1 MKANILICDDEE
13 NVRRF
18 LEMPFRK
25 RGYNV
30 LTAGTGA
37 AALEILAQEPIDVL
51 VLDINLPD
59 INGLQVLE
67 QVGSNKRL
75 VSIIIT
81 AYEDVRTAVEAMKKG
96 AYDYIT
102 KPFDFPR
109 LENIVEKSVDL
120 LNLRKEVALLKH
132 GQVRHTEMIGRSPK
146 MQEVFEII
154 RKVAAGPFT
163 SVLITGESGTGKEL
177 VARAVHDNSSNAKK
191 PFVAVSCTA
200 LQETLL
206 ESELFG
212 HERGAFT
219 DAREAKEGL
228 FELAEGGTIFL
239 DEIGD
244 MDLKIQAK
252 LLRALENREIRRV
265 GGTKTIKV
273 NVRAVA
279 ATNKDMAEM
288 VRRGTFRE
296 DLYYRLRVVPIQLP
310 PLRER
315 REDILLIAEQFIRDL
330 NQKFG
335 RNVAGFTPE
344 AADAMTHYDWPGNV
358 RELRNVLERLVLLE
372 DTELI
377 APRHLPPEISGRAA
391 RSAAGPAAITV
402 ALGAE
407 TMNFKA
413 AKEAVTERFERKF
426 LADLLTRFGGNVTQ
440 ASIACGLERGSFQRL
455 MRKYDIKSED
465 FKG

>member
-1 MKANILICDDEE
+1 VTAPKASILICDDEE

-30 LTAGTGA
+30 FTAETGR
-37 AALEILAQEPIDVL
+37 AALDTLKEEAIDVL
-51 VLDINLPD
+51 VLDVKLPD
-59 INGLQVLE
+59 INGLQILE
-67 QVGSNKRL
+67 QVGRNPDL
-75 VSIIIT
+75 VTVVMS

-102 KPFDFPR
+102 KPFEFTR
-109 LENIVEKSVDL
+109 LEAVVERAVNIQSM
-120 LNLRKEVALLKH
+120 RKEIALLRH
-132 GQVRHTEMIGRSPK
+132 GQVRHGELIGRSPK
-146 MQEVFEII
+146 MQDVFSII
-154 RKVAAGPFT
+154 GKVSAGPYT

-177 VARAVHDNSSNAKK
+177 VAKAIHDQSPNAKR

-228 FELAEGGTIFL
+228 FELADGGTIFL

-252 LLRALENREIRRV
+252 VLRALESKEIRRV

-279 ATNKDMAEM
+279 ATNRDLQEM
-288 VRRGTFRE
+288 VRKGTFRE

-315 REDILLIAEQFIRDL
+315 KDDILILAEHFLREL
-330 NQKFG
+330 NTRFG
-335 RNVAGFTPE
+335 KSASGFSAE
-344 AADAMTHYDWPGNV
+344 AADAMVNYPWPGNI
-358 RELRNVLERLVLLE
+358 RELRNVLERVVLLE
-372 DTELI
+372 DAKEVELK
-377 APRHLPPEISGRAA
+377 HLPPEISSRARDGA
-391 RSAAGPAAITV
+391 AVPASAGQS
-402 ALGAE
+402 
-407 TMNFKA
+407 FKA
-413 AKEAVTERFERKF
+413 AKDAVLDRFERKF
-426 LADLLTRFGGNVTQ
+426 LADLLAKFGGNVTQ
-440 ASIACGLERGSFQRL
+440 AASAGGLERGSFQRL
-455 MRKYDIKSED
+455 MRKYAIKSEE
-465 FKG
+465 FKK